1 VNDLVSPYQ
10 LDKRLVRAAFNRAA
24 PHYDATAVLQHE
36 VADRMLERLDFVRLT
51 PALIIDVGSGTGRG
65 ARGLAERYRQ
75 ARVLALDL
83 AQAMLQQSRQH
94 LSWLARWRARQWF
107 VCGDAERLPLRS
119 QCAQLLFSNLTLQ
132 WCTDLD
138 QTFGEF
144 YRVLQPGGLL
154 MFSSFGP
161 DTLRELRQSWRTVDD
176 RVHVNAFMDMHDV
189 GDALL
194 RAGFAD
200 PVMDVEHIMLTY
212 KDAMQLMREI
222 KAIGAHN
229 VTAGRQHGLTGR
241 EKLQAL
247 INAYEQFR
255 RDGVLPC
262 TYEVVY
268 GHAWVPELAK
278 PQRGPSGETRVP
290 LTSLQR
296 LPGNRSC

>member
-1 VNDLVSPYQ
+1 MNDFDSPYQ
-10 LDKRLVRAAFNRAA
+10 LDKRLVRESFNRAA

-36 VADRMLERLDFVRLT
+36 VADRMLERLDFVRLA
-51 PALIIDVGSGTGRG
+51 PEMIIDVGSGTGRG
-65 ARGLAERYRQ
+65 ARGLTERYRQ
-75 ARVLALDL
+75 ARVIALDL
-83 AQAMLQQSRQH
+83 AQAMLLQSRQQ
-94 LSWLARWRARQWF
+94 LTWLARWRSRQWF
-107 VCGDAERLPLRS
+107 VCGDAEQLPLRS

-132 WCTDLD
+132 WCTNLD

-161 DTLRELRQSWRTVDD
+161 DTLRELRQAWRAVDD

-194 RAGFAD
+194 RAGFTD
-200 PVMDVEHIMLTY
+200 PVMDVEHITLTY
-212 KDAMQLMREI
+212 RDAMQLMREI

-241 EKLQAL
+241 KKLQAL
-247 INAYEQFR
+247 MSAYEQFR
-255 RDGVLPC
+255 REGVLPC

-268 GHAWVPELAK
+268 GHAWVPERAK
-278 PQRGPSGETRVP
+278 QQRGPSGETRVP
-290 LTSLQR
+290 LTHVQR
-296 LPGNRSC
+296 PLSQR

>member
-1 VNDLVSPYQ
+1 MNDLASPYQ
-10 LDKRLVRAAFNRAA
+10 LDKRLIREAFNRAA
-24 PHYDATAVLQHE
+24 PRYDATAVLQHE
-36 VADRMLERLDFVRLT
+36 VADRMLERLEFVRLT
-51 PALIIDVGSGTGRG
+51 PQLIIDVGSGTGRG

-75 ARVLALDL
+75 ARVIALDL
-83 AQAMLQQSRQH
+83 AQAMLQQSRQQ
-94 LSWLARWRARQWF
+94 LSWLARWRARQTF
-107 VCGDAERLPLRS
+107 VCGDAEQLPLRN

-138 QTFGEF
+138 QTFDEF
-144 YRVLQPGGLL
+144 HRVLQPGGLL

-161 DTLRELRQSWRTVDD
+161 DTLKELRQSWRAVDD

-194 RAGFAD
+194 RAGFTD
-200 PVMDVEHIMLTY
+200 PVMDVEHITLTY
-212 KDAMQLMREI
+212 KDALQLMREI

-241 EKLQAL
+241 NQLQGL

-268 GHAWVPELAK
+268 GHAWVADHTKHKRSP
-278 PQRGPSGETRVP
+278 GGETRVP
-290 LTSLQR
+290 LAQVQR
-296 LPGNRSC
+296 SKASR